1 MQKSKMWIRV
11 GVGAA
16 IILSSVGGAR
26 LWAQSQDTAVPQ
38 SADEAAKAFVL
49 TLSANPFLNAF
60 QFKSGDLFDYG
71 RLKTINPEWSER
83 LTARLFTVAQFN
95 AVEARTLYSN
105 NRQRA
110 NVTVVPV
117 AKPKPLP
124 PVACVQSGGGWKVDL
139 LETARNWIGS
149 QDPLMQDI
157 DAALQAPPTNLP
169 ANNFPSTDVAPPSN
183 NMAEA
188 LPPADIGIA
197 PSGSMATTDARAS
210 ELCSNRLRQVGL
222 AMRMYM
228 DDYDEKLPPADKWQD
243 NLTLYVKNQSNIVFH
258 CPVLEPDGHGYAMNW
273 KLSKQPESAVESP
286 NQTVAIYENN
296 VPRANANY
304 DGRDLIFRH
313 ELNDGIGA
321 NFLYVDGH
329 VARGLTSQNFNFRLN
344 YAPYASNR

>member
-1 MQKSKMWIRV
+1 MMKSKMWIRA

-26 LWAQSQDTAVPQ
+26 LWAQSQENAVPQ

-49 TLSANPFLNAF
+49 TLSANPFLNMS
-60 QFKSGDLFDYG
+60 QFKGANLFDYG
-71 RLKTINPEWSER
+71 RLKTIDLEWSER

-110 NVTVVPV
+110 NVTVVPI

-124 PVACVQSGGGWKVDL
+124 PVACLQSGGGWKVDL

-157 DAALQAPPTNLP
+157 DAALNAPPANLP
-169 ANNFPSTDVAPPSN
+169 TNNVPANVPPPSN
-183 NMAEA
+183 TMAEA
-188 LPPADIGIA
+188 PPPADIGIA
-197 PSGSMATTDARAS
+197 PTGSMATTDARAS
-210 ELCSNRLRQVGL
+210 ELCQNRLRQVGM

-243 NLTLYVKNQSNIVFH
+243 NLTPYVKNQSKIVFH

-273 KLSKQPESAVESP
+273 KLSRQPESAVESP
-286 NQTVAIYENN
+286 VQTVAIYENN
-296 VPRANANY
+296 VPRANAHY

-329 VARGLTSQNFNFRLN
+329 VARGLTNQNFNFRLN
-344 YAPYASNR
+344 YAPYISNR

>member
-1 MQKSKMWIRV
+1 MKSKMWIRASL
-11 GVGAA
+11 GAA

-26 LWAQSQDTAVPQ
+26 LWAQSQDNPVPQ

-60 QFKSGDLFDYG
+60 QFKSGDLFEAG
-71 RLKTINPEWSER
+71 RLKTIDPALTDR
-83 LTARLFTVAQFN
+83 LTARLFMVAQFN
-95 AVEARTLYSN
+95 AVEARVLYSN

-110 NVTVVPV
+110 NVTVAPI

-157 DAALQAPPTNLP
+157 DAALKAPPANLP
-169 ANNFPSTDVAPPSN
+169 MNNVAPENVPSNIPASN

-188 LPPADIGIA
+188 PPPADIGIE
-197 PSGSMATTDARAS
+197 SSNGMATTDPRAS
-210 ELCSNRLRQVGL
+210 ELCQNRLKQVGL
-222 AMRMYM
+222 AMQMYM
-228 DDYDEKLPPADKWQD
+228 QDYDEKLPPADKWQD
-243 NLTLYVKNQSNIVFH
+243 NLTPYVKSNIVFH

-273 KLSKQPESAVESP
+273 KLSRQPESAVESAA
-286 NQTVAIYENN
+286 QTVAIYENN

-344 YAPYASNR
+344 YAPYMNNR